1 MQVEARNDFSVY
13 QIKKY
18 GMGANRI
25 DLGDKLMMEK
35 TDVTRPGLSQRP
47 LPIDVRRDDH
57 ESHKKSA
64 TKTKSDQEN
73 DKITAEI
80 EKINWLK
87 NKSILDLSELM

>member
-25 DLGDKLMMEK
+25 DLGDKMMIEK
-35 TDVTRPGLSQRP
+35 TEVTRAGLFQKP

-57 ESHKKSA
+57 ESHRRSA
-64 TKTKSDQEN
+64 TK
-73 DKITAEI
+73 
-80 EKINWLK
+80 
-87 NKSILDLSELM
+87 NK